1 MPEEEIKI
9 EEPEQEEEEKESP
22 RAEKKNKKKIIELED
37 HLAKA
42 KADADHWKNE
52 YYRAY
57 ADTKNLRNKLEK
69 DYRDS
74 LKYRVEGFV
83 DELLPILDSFQSVL
97 SQEVE
102 DPNLKNYLIGFQ
114 YVYKNLLTVLE
125 NEGVTAVTPNVG
137 DKFNPGTMDAID
149 TVESEK
155 ENIVMKVYGNG
166 YKLHD
171 RLIRPAKVQVSVLP
185 KVEEN
190 KDEESKQEETL
201 DA

>member
-9 EEPEQEEEEKESP
+9 SEETSEEEKESP
-22 RAEKKNKKKIIELED
+22 RQEKKNKKRMQELEEN
-37 HLAKA
+37 LAKA
-42 KADADHWKNE
+42 KADLEHWKNE

-125 NEGVTAVTPNVG
+125 NEGVKAVTPHVE
-137 DKFNPGTMDAID
+137 DKFDPGTMDAID
-149 TVESEK
+149 TIEGEK
-155 ENIVMKVYGNG
+155 ENIVTKVYGNG

-171 RLIRPAKVQVSVLP
+171 RLIRPAKVQVSVLH
-185 KVEEN
+185 KEEQ
-190 KDEESKQEETL
+190 KDEAKEEQL